1 MSLINRIEI
10 SNFVCLFGPEAGDD
24 EWSPQFRYNIL
35 DLNSQSTAISMP
47 NGMGKTSLADAVI
60 AVLSRDRTL
69 VACTREKMSPVS
81 CGAYSHIRVEL
92 KVPSIGSS
100 SDMLVASGQEVP
112 GETWVFGACGFRG
125 RSQSITFYY
134 YKGRL
139 EDCPVAKIEGHK
151 ITLISN
157 PDFKLSREN
166 VSGLRF
172 GVPESDWTDAMT
184 PHFPPHTL
192 AQMAHFQKNGGGD
205 TASSIYNVNCKGN
218 EKYHEAFFYS
228 VIAPELMS
236 GAMSDEND
244 EGDEHYLEDTFMKS
258 GRAYIRA
265 KNETRRRE
273 KELERDKQTLKDLE
287 GLSDKAEKALASGEE
302 TQKLFAKISE
312 EAGIINQLI
321 KRRFIGIPFTDEFP
335 TGMIG
340 ELAKGIVVIPQTG
353 PVIKNHILA
362 KILGKPTGNLNRDAM
377 NAGIESTK
385 ITQPIEII
393 MNSSIQDQIS
403 IDSRSGPG
411 AKGYALNQALQLLQG
426 RDSDV
431 DNLRAAFQ
439 WFGSTVDTNPYR
451 RESQALAQKISL
463 LLSKIGDCN
472 KKASEA
478 GSRRE
483 ELEATI
489 KRVDSLKDAW
499 QSLNKMGCFSD
510 EELAD
515 PLATYKMVEEEYSDV
530 QKAVFEHN
538 SKAKKIKG
546 LQKSHQLVIDEYGD
560 EADPSVILR
569 ENNDRL
575 TESKRLLQT
584 TRDKSKAAKARRNEV
599 STHAD
604 SLLRQYEAANSQLGN
619 LQGLASKANEF
630 AELFG
635 DESAAGLE
643 EQVNKDRDNLI
654 QRQTEL
660 TGEIDQAA
668 SLVESLQ
675 SFRAKIDDV
684 SPSEWLEIAEEK
696 YSDYVTQLH
705 EAKRDMSDL
714 NRRLNDLDNE
724 KVSASMVAAKALE
737 FLAEEGLPSVR
748 LLDVIREMSLEKE
761 RERDVLSYFS
771 ALLFSPVFEN
781 EEKAANAAKIL
792 YEKDFPIPVFL
803 RPNLIEFAL
812 RGTLSS
818 GADGLVFDH
827 QAGVCTR
834 AVDCIIDPSLIE
846 REKSETRAKKENL
859 NSKID
864 DLQAQVDEV
873 SPKSALIRLAQRAE
887 EAEKADAESNL
898 DRLKEEQERLERK
911 SDQINRRAS
920 HHAILLIRSMIE
932 FEKLGGKEH
941 LDSVSH
947 RTSELREEHRLAEV
961 EVAQLDEKIS
971 TLTDREKAC
980 ERDVEKLTLSPEMA
994 VALSKAKEFLDADG
1008 RAFLKSEKDV
1018 ESELNKQ
1025 LELSRKRNAGEHLF
1039 RNAAEFLKTK
1049 DTDFEQIQAQIETHR
1064 NQERSLLDEAE
1075 SYSKSAKGLKDKRD
1089 RLRTFESSL
1098 DFVVSEL
1105 LAKHKYLRSLPEISA
1120 ERGAKSDIVIQA
1132 IRFMNERG
1140 QSDDA
1145 DSMAMSQLVEALGD
1159 IDIKRNAAEARRSQ
1173 QRHQTDMDGLVSA
1186 IETVISQGSLS
1197 ASMKTALGMNKE
1209 NPFEI
1214 IAIRQRFSV
1223 NFDRSKEVFEEAKS
1237 AEERVRDQARDRL
1250 VSFCDDARDNLR
1262 LLQDILKKGEA
1273 TLEVKSKVS
1282 DVDTLATVV
1291 DSMMVVIENE
1301 EEYFQKTKDGTRGEE
1316 EKYKTN
1322 LVSKIRDRIYRGI
1335 FSSPL
1340 VRIVHPDIHG
1350 GRSTSISPKMSGG
1363 QRTAVSLM
1371 VMSKLAEY
1379 SMRKESIRNASS
1391 YAGRRKAIA
1400 KGTSVLIIDGLFSN
1414 LSKPSLIKKS
1424 MASLKASR
1432 GNFQLIG
1439 LIHWPQYENN
1449 HEIFPT
1455 YIIGKEVA
1463 DPSSTDGV
1471 SGFVYTEDG
1480 STIIPP
1486 KKLGRVPGELDSVG
1500 YRVGH

>member
-24 EWSPQFRYNIL
+24 EWSPLFRHNIL
-35 DLNSQSTAISMP
+35 DLNSQSTAISMA

-69 VACTREKMSPVS
+69 VIRTREKMSPVS
-81 CGAYSHIRVEL
+81 CGSYSHIRVEL
-92 KVPSIGSS
+92 KVPTIGSS
-100 SDMLVASGQEVP
+100 SDLLVASGQEVP
-112 GETWVFGACGFRG
+112 GETWVFGASGFRG
-125 RSQSITFYY
+125 KSQSITFYY

-139 EDCPVAKIEGHK
+139 EDCPVAKIEGHR
-151 ITLISN
+151 ITLMSN
-157 PDFKLSREN
+157 AAFKLSRES

-172 GVPESDWTDAMT
+172 GVPASDWTDAMT

-205 TASSIYNVNCKGN
+205 TASSIYNVNSKGN
-218 EKYHEAFFYS
+218 EKYHESFFYS

-236 GAMSDEND
+236 GAMSDEDD

-265 KNETRRRE
+265 KNETLRRE
-273 KELERDKQTLKDLE
+273 KELERDKQTLKALE
-287 GLSDKAEKALASGEE
+287 GLSDKAAKALASGEE
-302 TQKLFAKISE
+302 TQKLFAKIGE

-321 KRRFIGIPFTDEFP
+321 KRRFIGIPFADEFP
-335 TGMIG
+335 VGKIG
-340 ELAKGIVVIPQTG
+340 ELAKGIVVIPQAG
-353 PVIKNHILA
+353 PVIKDHVLA
-362 KILGKPTGNLNRDAM
+362 KILGKLTGDLNRDAM
-377 NAGIESTK
+377 NAGVESTK
-385 ITQPIEII
+385 ITKPIEII
-393 MNSSIQDQIS
+393 THQPIQDQIS
-403 IDSRSGPG
+403 IDLGGREN
-411 AKGYALNQALQLLQG
+411 KGYSLEKAAQLLCG
-426 RDSDV
+426 REPDIQ
-431 DNLRAAFQ
+431 NLRAAFQ

-451 RESQALAQKISL
+451 RESQVLAHEISV
-463 LLSKIGDCN
+463 LLSKVEDC
-472 KKASEA
+472 KKRAGEA
-478 GSRRE
+478 VSRRE

-489 KRVDSLKDAW
+489 KRVDALKDAW
-499 QSLNKMGCFSD
+499 QTLIEMGCFSD

-515 PLATYKMVEEEYSDV
+515 PLATYKLVEEEYSDA
-530 QKAVFEHN
+530 QKAVSEHGV
-538 SKAKKIKG
+538 KIRRIKG
-546 LQKSHQLVIDEYGD
+546 LQASYQQVIDKYGD
-560 EADPSVILR
+560 GANPSVILR

-575 TESKRLLQT
+575 TESKRLLQVI
-584 TRDKSKAAKARRNEV
+584 REEAKAAKVRKNEV
-599 STHAD
+599 SIHTA
-604 SLLRQYEAANSQLGN
+604 SLLRQYEAANSQLGH
-619 LQGLASKANEF
+619 LQSLASKADEF
-630 AELFG
+630 TELFG
-635 DESAAGLE
+635 EESAAGLE
-643 EQVNKDRDNLI
+643 DQVNKDRDNLLR
-654 QRQTEL
+654 RQAEL
-660 TGEIDQAA
+660 TGEINQAA

-675 SFRAKIDDV
+675 SFRAKVGDV
-684 SPSEWLEIAEEK
+684 SPTKWLITAEEK
-696 YSDYVTQLH
+696 HRDYVTQLH

-737 FLAEEGLPSVR
+737 FLAKEGLPSVR

-771 ALLFSPVFEN
+771 AILFSPVFESQ
-781 EEKAANAAKIL
+781 EEAVSAAKIL
-792 YEKDFPIPVFL
+792 YEKDMPIPVFL
-803 RPNLIEFAL
+803 RSNLIDFAL

-818 GADGLVFDH
+818 GTDGLVFDH

-846 REKSETRAKKENL
+846 REKSETRVKKESL
-859 NSKID
+859 SSKID
-864 DLQAQVDEV
+864 DLQDKVDEV

-898 DRLKEEQERLERK
+898 NRLREEQEQLERK
-911 SDQINRRAS
+911 SDQIKRRSS

-932 FEKLGGKEH
+932 FDNLGGKDR
-941 LDSVSH
+941 LDSVNH
-947 RTSELREEHRLAEV
+947 RASELREEHRLAEDD
-961 EVAQLDEKIS
+961 VAQLDEKIS

-980 ERDVEKLTLSPEMA
+980 EGDVEKLTISPEMA

-1018 ESELNKQ
+1018 EAELNKQ
-1025 LELSRKRNAGEHLF
+1025 LELSKKRNAGEHLF

-1049 DTDFEQIQAQIETHR
+1049 DKDFEHIQAQIETLR
-1064 NQERSLLDEAE
+1064 SQERSLLDEAE
-1075 SYSKSAKGLKDKRD
+1075 SYSESIKDLECKRD

-1098 DFVVSEL
+1098 DFLVSEL
-1105 LAKHKYLRSLPEISA
+1105 LAKHKHLRSLPEISA
-1120 ERGAKSDIVIQA
+1120 DSGENSDIVIQA
-1132 IRFMNERG
+1132 IRFMNNRG
-1140 QSDDA
+1140 LSDDT
-1145 DSMAMSQLVEALGD
+1145 DSMTMSQLTETLGGMN
-1159 IDIKRNAAEARRSQ
+1159 IKRNAAEARRSQ
-1173 QRHQTDMDGLVSA
+1173 QRHKTDMDELASA
-1186 IETVISQGSLS
+1186 IETVISQGTLS
-1197 ASMKTALGMNKE
+1197 VSMKTGLGMNKD
-1209 NPFEI
+1209 NPSDI
-1214 IAIRQRFSV
+1214 IAIQQHFSV
-1223 NFDRSKEVFEEAKS
+1223 DFDRSKEVFEEAKK
-1237 AEERVRDQARDRL
+1237 AEEKVRNQARDRL

-1262 LLQDILKKGEA
+1262 LLQGILKKGEA
-1273 TLEVKSKVS
+1273 TLEVKAKVS

-1291 DSMMVVIENE
+1291 DSIMAVIENE

-1335 FSSPL
+1335 FSNPQ
-1340 VRIVHPDIHG
+1340 VRIVHPDIHS

-1463 DPSSTDGV
+1463 DPSNTDGV

-1480 STIIPP
+1480 STIISP
-1486 KKLGRVPGELDSVG
+1486 KKLGRNPGELDSVG
-1500 YRVGH
+1500 YRVSH